1 MGVRVSDSG
10 GDINSEDDD
19 TIGGTSTVGG
29 RSASSSSSSSRS
41 SSSSDVYIK
50 DYLLPMVINDYNKT
64 IECIP
69 KHMREDVNIHINSY
83 LEKYSDLSSST
94 LATIALCYTIRLT
107 AFEEYRALITY
118 NSNSDDWPDSRDNVY
133 IAVLSNFIYKQLISP
148 ESIARRDPTGTGNMK
163 TGLVSYSD
171 VLLQNLIAI
180 AALDESIGVRE
191 PRAAVTQAFAIS
203 IRAAITHFLDKHP
216 SFTSTTSSTT
226 PTTSPTAATAPTTTA
241 STTTSSTSSSI
252 ELELLKNN
260 INEMEKLLILCL
272 RYPPTNAI
280 KCRQQAFQQYID
292 SLLTPPQFNT
302 TPNNPPLSNTPSTAS
317 AFKKLDSQYMIVAD
331 ILGIDPKVAK
341 RIVAPLGLNQ
351 FDKVSEYK
359 SCVYICMY
367 MYTCIFVDVYS
378 IHMLCYYTYN
388 MLCYYTYNMLCYYV
402 L

>member
-1 MGVRVSDSG
+1 MRVSDNG

-29 RSASSSSSSSRS
+29 SSGSSSGSS

-69 KHMREDVNIHINSY
+69 KHMREDVKIHINSY

-133 IAVLSNFIYKQLISP
+133 IAVLSNFIYKQLIGS
-148 ESIARRDPTGTGNMK
+148 ESIARRDHTGTGTGSMK
-163 TGLVSYSD
+163 NGLVSYSD

-191 PRAAVTQAFAIS
+191 PRASVTQAFAIS

-216 SFTSTTSSTT
+216 SFTTSSTT
-226 PTTSPTAATAPTTTA
+226 SVTSATTPTTTATTTTTAPTTT
-241 STTTSSTSSSI
+241 SKTSISD
-252 ELELLKNN
+252 LELLKNN

-272 RYPPTNAI
+272 RYPSTNAI

-292 SLLTPPQFNT
+292 SILTPSDT
-302 TPNNPPLSNTPSTAS
+302 SANPPLSNTPSTAS

-351 FDKVSEYK
+351 FDKVSEYE
-359 SCVYICMY
+359 SVYV
-367 MYTCIFVDVYS
+367 YT
-378 IHMLCYYTYN
+378 
-388 MLCYYTYNMLCYYV
+388 
-402 L
+402 

>member
-1 MGVRVSDSG
+1 MYMYVYAHAQIRHNIVGVRVSDNG

-19 TIGGTSTVGG
+19 TIGGTSTVSGS
-29 RSASSSSSSSRS
+29 SASSSRS
-41 SSSSDVYIK
+41 GSSDVYIK
-50 DYLLPMVINDYNKT
+50 DYLLPMVITDYNKT

-69 KHMREDVNIHINSY
+69 KHMREDVSIHINSY
-83 LEKYSDLSSST
+83 LEKYSDLSTST

-133 IAVLSNFIYKQLISP
+133 IAVLSNFICKQLIGS
-148 ESIARRDPTGTGNMK
+148 ESIARSDPTGTGNMK

-191 PRAAVTQAFAIS
+191 PRASVTQAFAIS

-216 SFTSTTSSTT
+216 SFTITATTSTITASATSTTATTTTTPHTDTDTTSS
-226 PTTSPTAATAPTTTA
+226 A
-241 STTTSSTSSSI
+241 ST
-252 ELELLKNN
+252 ELQILKDN

-272 RYPPTNAI
+272 RYPSTNAI

-292 SLLTPPQFNT
+292 SILTPE
-302 TPNNPPLSNTPSTAS
+302 NPPLSNTPGNPPQINTAS

-351 FDKVSEYK
+351 FDKVSLQVYVYV
-359 SCVYICMY
+359 CVHVCLCRLY
-367 MYTCIFVDVYS
+367 MCIYVY
-378 IHMLCYYTYN
+378 
-388 MLCYYTYNMLCYYV
+388 
-402 L
+402 

>member
-29 RSASSSSSSSRS
+29 SSASSSTSG
-41 SSSSDVYIK
+41 SDVYIK

-69 KHMREDVNIHINSY
+69 KHMREDVNIHTNLL

-94 LATIALCYTIRLT
+94 LATIALCHTIRLT

-118 NSNSDDWPDSRDNVY
+118 NSNTDDWPDSRDNVY
-133 IAVLSNFIYKQLISP
+133 IAVLSNFIYKQLIGS
-148 ESIARRDPTGTGNMK
+148 ESIARRDPTGTGNVK

-191 PRAAVTQAFAIS
+191 PRASVTQAFAIS

-216 SFTSTTSSTT
+216 SFTTSSSTT
-226 PTTSPTAATAPTTTA
+226 PTTTTTATPGTTA
-241 STTTSSTSSSI
+241 STTASTTDSISANI

-272 RYPPTNAI
+272 RYPSTNAI

-292 SLLTPPQFNT
+292 SILAPSDTSA
-302 TPNNPPLSNTPSTAS
+302 NPPLSNSPSTTS

-351 FDKVSEYK
+351 FDKVSIRLLRVLMC
-359 SCVYICMY
+359 SIRVYHLY
-367 MYTCIFVDVYS
+367 F
-378 IHMLCYYTYN
+378 TYI
-388 MLCYYTYNMLCYYV
+388 
-402 L
+402 